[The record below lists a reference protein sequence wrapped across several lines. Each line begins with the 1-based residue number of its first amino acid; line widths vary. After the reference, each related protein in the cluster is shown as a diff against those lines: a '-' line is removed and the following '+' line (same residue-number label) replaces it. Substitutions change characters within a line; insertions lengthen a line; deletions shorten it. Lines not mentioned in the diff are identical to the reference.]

1 MCRATHRVSLDC
13 APVHATMVSKAAART
28 GDALRYLYL
37 EEILGGPVELLERL
51 RARIG
56 KRLHRGRARW
66 CGGLGEEELA
76 RRREV
81 VLRG

>member
-13 APVHATMVSKAAART
+13 APVHATMVSKAAAPT
-28 GDALRYLYL
+28 GDAVRYLYF
-37 EEILGGPVELLERL
+37 EEVLGRPVELLEGL
-51 RARIG
+51 RACVG
-56 KRLHRGRARW
+56 ERLHGGRARR
-66 CGGLGEEELA
+66 CGGLGEELA